1 MLSRRSLLRKIS
13 AFLVVLLVGAV
24 NAPPGYAAS
33 GSADAFI
40 KNVGTEAI
48 NSLTGKNLSDKERQD
63 RFREILGRTFKIDL
77 IARFTLGRYWRRATK
92 PQKKEYV
99 GLFEDFI
106 VQAYAARFKG
116 YAGETF
122 NVGRVRDI
130 NDRDKLVHTEL
141 VLTDGRKIPVHWR
154 VRDSSNYKI
163 IDVLVEGVSM
173 AITQR
178 DEFSAIIN
186 QRGGK
191 IEGLLRALRDKTGRR
206 KKH

>member
-1 MLSRRSLLRKIS
+1 MLRRRLFLQKLS
-13 AFLVVLLVGAV
+13 ALLVVMLVCVFGV
-24 NAPPGYAAS
+24 PQSHAAS
-33 GSADAFI
+33 SSADAFI
-40 KNVGTEAI
+40 KKVGTEAI
-48 NSLTGKNLSDKERQD
+48 NSLTGKALSDKERQD
-63 RFREILGRTFKIDL
+63 RFREILKRTFKIDL

-92 PQKKEYV
+92 TQKKEYIL
-99 GLFEDFI
+99 LFEDFI
-106 VQAYAARFKG
+106 VQAYAARFKD
-116 YAGETF
+116 YSGETF
-122 NVGRVRDI
+122 NIGRVRDI

-178 DEFSAIIN
+178 DEFAAIIN

-206 KKH
+206 KKN